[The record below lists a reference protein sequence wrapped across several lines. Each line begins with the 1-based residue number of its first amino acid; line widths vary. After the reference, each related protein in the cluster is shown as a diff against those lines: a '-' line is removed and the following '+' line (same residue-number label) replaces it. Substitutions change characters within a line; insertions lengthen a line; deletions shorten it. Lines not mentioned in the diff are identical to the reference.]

1 MCQSA
6 VWPPPCW
13 VTRLLY
19 HLEWPQ
25 QPCSGWLILMGKWP
39 QHEVSQHC
47 QPCNLFSYY
56 MFVSHVHSLIVLIY
70 THLFTLA
77 TYTYVFHRKQR
88 ASSLRMASNFS
99 ILHSSLHSCILGNTF
114 PTAAGRIGAPFTL
127 STIST
132 FSLEEVAMRAPN
144 TLRLFQLYIYKD
156 RELTASLVRR
166 AEAAGF
172 SALVLTVDAP
182 YFGIRRA
189 DVRNQFT
196 LPPHLRMANFQS
208 DEAASNHLHTSDGGS
223 GINEYVASLFDPT
236 LTWEDVAWLKSITK
250 LPLVLKGILTRE
262 DAILGVEA
270 GAAAIWVSN
279 HGARQVDGVAPTME
293 ALPEVVEAVSD
304 RCEVYVDS
312 GFSQGANIFKA
323 LALGANMVF
332 MGRPLL
338 WGLACGGEDGAWS
351 VLDTVRTELESTM
364 ALSGCPTVPDITR
377 AMVVRRETRA
387 HL

>member
-1 MCQSA
+1 MSKPLVGVHDYEQEAHRHLPRTALDYYRSGA
-6 VWPPPCW
+6 LDE
-13 VTRLLY
+13 VTLKENKEAMDRWY
-19 HLEWPQ
+19 IRPRF
-25 QPCSGWLILMGKWP
+25 MRD
-39 QHEVSQHC
+39 VSKR
-47 QPCNLFSYY
+47 S
-56 MFVSHVHSLIVLIY
+56 
-70 THLFTLA
+70 LA
-77 TYTYVFHRKQR
+77 TTLLGHKVAVPFGVAPTAMQ
-88 ASSLRMASNFS
+88 RMA
-99 ILHSSLHSCILGNTF
+99 HPDGEVATAR
-114 PTAAGRIGAPFTL
+114 AAGRIGAPFTL

-132 FSLEEVAMRAPN
+132 SSLEEVAAGAPN

-166 AEAAGF
+166 AEGAGF

-182 YFGIRRA
+182 FFGIRRA

-208 DEAASNHLHTSDGGS
+208 AEAASGHVHASGGGS

-236 LTWEDVAWLKSITK
+236 LTWDDVAWLKNITK
-250 LPLVLKGILTRE
+250 LPLVLKGILTKE
-262 DAILGVEA
+262 DAILGMEA

-293 ALPEVVEAVSD
+293 ALPEVVEAVGS
-304 RCEVYVDS
+304 RCEVYVDG

-332 MGRPLL
+332 MGRPLV
-338 WGLACGGEDGAWS
+338 WGLACGGEDGAWG

-364 ALSGCPTVPDITR
+364 ALSGCPKIPDITR